1 MNNTIKQIILNT
13 LSENNMIGY
22 GDRIIVGVSGGA
34 DSMCLL
40 HFLISIRKEM
50 SLELIVAHI
59 NHNLRGDEAIRDQNL
74 VSDFCCNNNV
84 QCQILSA
91 DINKIS
97 AETGESSEECGRRI
111 RYEFF
116 NKLCGRNGKIATA
129 HTLSD
134 SCETVLFN
142 IARGTGIKGLTGI
155 PKLRDNI
162 IRPLIDITRQQVE
175 EYCKENKIVF
185 ITDST
190 NLENYY
196 NRNKIRNIVIPVFKD
211 INPSFEFSVGRLLKI
226 AEGQLC
232 LLDKLAS
239 NVLSDAIV
247 KDGYNCDIIRKND
260 SIIIKQVV
268 INLLKERGCTSFEER
283 HINLIVDTIYN
294 LNGVVQLPGRFIC
307 SAKQGIL
314 RVYKSVEQNN
324 HKKSVDTNRAIFPKK
339 SCEFV
344 INNQKVSI
352 QIISKEE
359 FDKIMK
365 VNKLLVKNSLDYDII
380 HDETQFR
387 TRMSGDVFKQFERGV
402 TKSLKKLFSEA
413 KIPSEKRDDI
423 IIVANGSEVLWVQG
437 FGVSQISAVTPNTK
451 KVAVILI

>member
-1 MNNTIKQIILNT
+1 MSNTIKQIILNT
-13 LSENNMIGY
+13 LSENNMISY

-59 NHNLRGDEAIRDQNL
+59 NHNLRGDEAMRDQNL

-84 QCQILSA
+84 QCEILSA

-116 NKLCGRNGKIATA
+116 NKLCEQNGKIATA

-142 IARGTGIKGLTGI
+142 IARGTGLKGLTGI

-175 EYCKENKIVF
+175 QYCNENKIIF

-190 NLENYY
+190 NLENDY
-196 NRNKIRNIVIPVFKD
+196 NRNKIRNIAIPVFKD
-211 INPSFEFSVGRLLKI
+211 INPSFEFSVARLLKI
-226 AEGQLC
+226 AEEQLC
-232 LLDKLAS
+232 LLDKLAN
-239 NVLSDAIV
+239 NVLSNAQT
-247 KDGYNCDIIRKND
+247 KDGYNCGIIRKND
-260 SIIIKQVV
+260 SIIIKQIV
-268 INLLKERGCTSFEER
+268 INILKKARCTSFEER
-283 HINLIVDTIYN
+283 HINLIVDSVYN
-294 LNGVVQLPGRFIC
+294 LNGVVQLPGGFIC
-307 SAKQGIL
+307 SAKQGVL

-324 HKKSVDTNRAIFPKK
+324 HKKSVNINRAIFPKK

-344 INNQKVSI
+344 VNNQKISV

-387 TRMSGDVFKQFERGV
+387 TRMSGDVFKQFGRGV
-402 TKSLKKLFSEA
+402 SKSLKKLFSEA

-423 IIVANGSEVLWVQG
+423 IVLAEGSDILWVQD
-437 FGVSQISAVTPNTK
+437 FGVSQISAVTPDTK
-451 KVAVILI
+451 KVAVIFI